1 MNKNMGEMSIT
12 AYLSFAAH
20 LATQVLNVDL
30 GQSICVSSVAEV
42 SIHNSEGSINE
53 YSIS

>member
-1 MNKNMGEMSIT
+1 MGEMSII

-30 GQSICVSSVAEV
+30 GQSICLSGIAVV
-42 SIHNSEGSINE
+42 SIHNAEGSINE